1 MEIKIVKQILA
12 WNEDVSREIRAS
24 LAEQKICLVNI
35 MGSPGGG
42 KTSLIKA
49 LIEQLRGHFRIAVIE
64 ADIAGRID
72 AEAISALGIPVVQ
85 LQTDGACHIEAQAVR
100 EMLPLFPLDQL
111 DVIFIENVGNL
122 VCPAEFDTGAD
133 LNAVLLS
140 VPEGDDKPLKYP
152 LMFTVADVLLVT
164 KCDAAP
170 LFDFDT
176 EALAQ
181 RARALNPGLAVI
193 PVSAVTGEGLDAWLD
208 WLCAAVKAK
217 RLNAEAPAEAASEGR
232 IGREGH

>member
-1 MEIKIVKQILA
+1 MLA
-12 WNEDVSREIRAS
+12 DGPLFVNVMASPGAGKTTLLVRTIRA
-24 LAEQKICLVNI
+24 
-35 MGSPGGG
+35 
-42 KTSLIKA
+42 
-49 LIEQLRGHFRIAVIE
+49 LRDRFRLGVIE
-64 ADIAGRID
+64 ADADGDVDARTVAAAGARALQMHTGGSCHTD
-72 AEAISALGIPVVQ
+72 ALMAAQSLEALGWR
-85 LQTDGACHIEAQAVR
+85 D
-100 EMLPLFPLDQL
+100 LDL
-111 DVIFIENVGNL
+111 IFLENIGNL